1 LAVYTGKC
9 IVVTGA
15 SSGIGKALCLALA
28 PQRPRLVLAA
38 RDASRLEEIAA
49 RCRDAGAETLVVPTD
64 VTITDECRRLV
75 ERTVEA
81 FGALDVLVNN
91 AGVGM
96 LARFDEIE
104 DLGVYERLMKVNYLG
119 SVYPTY
125 YALPHLKKSGGQIVV
140 MSSLAGMNGVPTR
153 TGYAASKHA
162 VFGFFDSLR
171 IELDGTGVAVTIV
184 APYFV
189 RSEIRHRSA
198 GPDGKPLGKS
208 PMQEDKIMTAEECA
222 TLSVRGM
229 EERKRLV
236 TMNWRGGR
244 LSRLMRVFTPGMVDR
259 LAVKAVRDGRG

>member
-1 LAVYTGKC
+1 MAVYAGKT

-38 RDASRLEEIAA
+38 RDAASLEGVAA
-49 RCRDAGAETLVVPTD
+49 RCREAGAETRVVPTD
-64 VTITDECRRLV
+64 VTSRDECRRLV
-75 ERTVEA
+75 ERTVEE
-81 FGALDVLVNN
+81 FGGLDVLVNN

-104 DLGVYERLMKVNYLG
+104 DLSVYERLMDVNYLG

-125 YALPHLKKSGGQIVV
+125 YALPHLKKSRGQIVV
-140 MSSLAGMNGVPTR
+140 MSSLAGLNGVPTR

-171 IELDGTGVAVTIV
+171 IELDGTGVAVTVV

-189 RSEIRHRSA
+189 RSEIHRRSS
-198 GPDGKPLGKS
+198 GPDGSALGTS

-222 TLSVRGM
+222 ALTVAGM
-229 EERKRLV
+229 ERRQRLV
-236 TMNWRGGR
+236 ITNWRGGR
-244 LSRLMRVFTPGMVDR
+244 LSRLLKVLAPGLIDR
-259 LAVKAVRDGRG
+259 LALKAVRDGK